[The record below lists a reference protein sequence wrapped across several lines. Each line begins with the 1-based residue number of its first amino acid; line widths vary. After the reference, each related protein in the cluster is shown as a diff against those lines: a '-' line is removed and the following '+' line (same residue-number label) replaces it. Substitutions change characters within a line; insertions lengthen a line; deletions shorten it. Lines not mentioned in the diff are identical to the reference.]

1 MSLEKKLSFY
11 DITDIQQNC
20 LINPLML
27 DAYFIINSNDFL
39 NALEYVT
46 SQINKISFNMNNY
59 INELTKKIE
68 SNDTL
73 EIDGTVLN
81 YVDLKGY
88 LNYLNLVKLN
98 Y

>member
-11 DITDIQQNC
+11 EERNIQRNC
-20 LINPLML
+20 LNNPLML
-27 DAYFIINSNDFL
+27 DAYFIINSNNFL
-39 NALEYVT
+39 KALNYVT
-46 SQINKISFNMNNY
+46 SQINMISFNMNNY

-73 EIDGTVLN
+73 EISGKILN